1 MEDRNKLFK
10 KVHGLL
16 VREGAS
22 HDEARKLV
30 KEELRGGKRHRAPG
44 GQDGRTP
51 DVILIDDLCEGI
63 NLFIFEKYFLL
74 YINKNSFCVRI

>member
-22 HDEARKLV
+22 HDEARRLV
-30 KEELRGGKRHRAPG
+30 KEELRRGGRGGHGSPG
-44 GQDGRTP
+44 GQGGRTP
-51 DVILIDDLCEGI
+51 DVVLIDDLCEG
-63 NLFIFEKYFLL
+63 
-74 YINKNSFCVRI
+74 

>member
-16 VREGAS
+16 VKEGAS
-22 HDEARKLV
+22 HEEARKLV
-30 KEELRGGKRHRAPG
+30 KEELRKGTRRHRAPA

-51 DVILIDDLCEGI
+51 DVILIDDLCEGM
-63 NLFIFEKYFLL
+63 
-74 YINKNSFCVRI
+74 